1 MSWTLD
7 PRYVP
12 ANVKWAK
19 KAPTHLGDTIAALQ
33 GRPRDVSTIKA
44 RPTTLSERLAS
55 AIVPDGRKWT
65 DLRNKVSGAVDALTP
80 LGAEQPLRDAR
91 SAYQSGN
98 KWGAAGLGALA
109 MLGAI
114 PGVGTEAKA
123 GTKAAKGIFGKRAL
137 LGEPKDIGLGQK
149 FYQTPEGA
157 YITVMENAKYA
168 PRPNSITDFV
178 VPEELRGQGIGS
190 AMLDEVLRKYD
201 PATISAAASS
211 EPSVR
216 AFYKRGFR
224 PTHLPQGSLEDALN
238 VMREDSSVT
247 LAMPKPQG
255 IIAYHGSPHSF
266 DKFSLDKI
274 GTGEGAQAYGHG
286 LYFAENEV
294 VANSYKHAVSGRHA
308 EHTFDGNPV
317 KTSADWWQLE
327 NKLNDG
333 GDWRQ
338 AQLLKEYA
346 GSIEPDTALRF
357 QNLRSWHRD
366 SPKMLEAIDQLEKR
380 VSTNVPKGSMYQV
393 RINANPE
400 DFLDWDKPLSGPD
413 QAEALA
419 AKFDS
424 VDPVMRKTLEDWTYE
439 NSRRNLPM
447 PDGQDIVA
455 KFGGVTGA
463 NSAALSQNLK
473 SAGIPGIKY
482 LDQGSRGAG
491 DGSRNYVVFDDALI
505 EILKKYGI
513 AVPAMGLGIAGMS
526 RQPEG
531 GM

>member
-33 GRPRDVSTIKA
+33 GRPRDVSTLTA
-44 RPTTLSERLAS
+44 RPTTLSERIAS
-55 AIVPDGRKWT
+55 RIVPDGRKWT

-91 SAYQSGN
+91 SAYQGGN

-109 MLGAI
+109 MLGAV

-123 GTKAAKGIFGKRAL
+123 GTKAAKGIFGKR
-137 LGEPKDIGLGQK
+137 
-149 FYQTPEGA
+149 
-157 YITVMENAKYA
+157 
-168 PRPNSITDFV
+168 
-178 VPEELRGQGIGS
+178 
-190 AMLDEVLRKYD
+190 
-201 PATISAAASS
+201 
-211 EPSVR
+211 
-216 AFYKRGFR
+216 
-224 PTHLPQGSLEDALN
+224 
-238 VMREDSSVT
+238 
-247 LAMPKPQG
+247 G

-286 LYFAENEV
+286 LYFADNEN
-294 VANSYKHAVSGRHA
+294 VARAYRDNVKDMGFVRDVNSRLSELNKIMEADSVPGAYRKYRTDVGRNA
-308 EHTFDGNPV
+308 AQEYDALMDQRAARI
-317 KTSADWWQLE
+317 ADP
-327 NKLNDG
+327 G
-333 GDWRQ
+333 
-338 AQLLKEYA
+338 
-346 GSIEPDTALRF
+346 
-357 QNLRSWHRD
+357 H
-366 SPKMLEAIDQLEKR
+366 
-380 VSTNVPKGSMYQV
+380 MYQV

-400 DFLDWDKPLSGPD
+400 DFLDWDKPLRDQPQAMKALNELDLSGMP
-413 QAEALA
+413 QGGRARTMLEWAKQGTEQEHNLANGSHLANAARGWGEANPAGTEFL
-419 AKFDS
+419 
-424 VDPVMRKTLEDWTYE
+424 R
-439 NSRRNLPM
+439 
-447 PDGQDIVA
+447 GQ
-455 KFGGVTGA
+455 
-463 NSAALSQNLK
+463 
-473 SAGIPGIKY
+473 GIPGIKY

-526 RQPEG
+526 QQPEG

>member
-91 SAYQSGN
+91 SAYQGGN

-109 MLGAI
+109 ALGVV
-114 PGVGTEAKA
+114 PGPQKGA
-123 GTKAAKGIFGKRAL
+123 GKAAKGIFGKR
-137 LGEPKDIGLGQK
+137 
-149 FYQTPEGA
+149 
-157 YITVMENAKYA
+157 
-168 PRPNSITDFV
+168 
-178 VPEELRGQGIGS
+178 
-190 AMLDEVLRKYD
+190 
-201 PATISAAASS
+201 
-211 EPSVR
+211 
-216 AFYKRGFR
+216 
-224 PTHLPQGSLEDALN
+224 
-238 VMREDSSVT
+238 
-247 LAMPKPQG
+247 G

-286 LYFAENEV
+286 LYFAENED
-294 VANSYKHAVSGRHA
+294 VARSYR
-308 EHTFDGNPV
+308 D
-317 KTSADWWQLE
+317 
-327 NKLNDG
+327 
-333 GDWRQ
+333 
-338 AQLLKEYA
+338 
-346 GSIEPDTALRF
+346 ALRADKRLNSATDRYNHLMVDGKPLGQVYPVDTPYVDDIKAMIAAGDHAGVRSHLSDRLARWKSLVGDASYPF
-357 QNLRSWHRD
+357 QD
-366 SPKMLEAIDQLEKR
+366 EATRKVQAYSGLLDYLGNGGRIQDAGA
-380 VSTNVPKGSMYQV
+380 GSMYQV

-400 DFLDWDKPLSGPD
+400 DFLDWDKPLYEQPETIRRALGWQPE
-413 QAEALA
+413 AESAWHSA
-419 AKFDS
+419 
-424 VDPVMRKTLEDWTYE
+424 RKSDAD
-439 NSRRNLPM
+439 NLM
-447 PDGQDIVA
+447 
-455 KFGGVTGA
+455 
-463 NSAALSQNLK
+463 AALTNDAEYSGNAYRTPKGLPPLDSMGADVVKSGSLFDNAKQVQVSGLLK
-473 SAGIPGIKY
+473 DKGIPGIKY

-491 DGSRNYVVFDDALI
+491 EGSRNYVVFDDALI

>member
-91 SAYQSGN
+91 SAYQGGN

-109 MLGAI
+109 MLGAV

-123 GTKAAKGIFGKRAL
+123 GTKAAKGIFGKR
-137 LGEPKDIGLGQK
+137 
-149 FYQTPEGA
+149 
-157 YITVMENAKYA
+157 
-168 PRPNSITDFV
+168 
-178 VPEELRGQGIGS
+178 
-190 AMLDEVLRKYD
+190 
-201 PATISAAASS
+201 
-211 EPSVR
+211 
-216 AFYKRGFR
+216 
-224 PTHLPQGSLEDALN
+224 
-238 VMREDSSVT
+238 
-247 LAMPKPQG
+247 G

-266 DKFSLDKI
+266 DRFSLDKI

-286 LYFAENEV
+286 LYFAENED
-294 VANSYKHAVSGRHA
+294 VARSYRDALRADHGFSYNGKTGLTRDQVNEMVAAEYGNQYVDNVITPRGISDGVMDTIIHGQIGVGRKRSPEYDA
-308 EHTFDGNPV
+308 
-317 KTSADWWQLE
+317 
-327 NKLNDG
+327 
-333 GDWRQ
+333 
-338 AQLLKEYA
+338 LKEELSA
-346 GSIEPDTALRF
+346 KI
-357 QNLRSWHRD
+357 
-366 SPKMLEAIDQLEKR
+366 
-380 VSTNVPKGSMYQV
+380 TNSHPGSMYQV

-400 DFLDWDKPLSGPD
+400 DFLDWDKPLRDQPQAMKALNELDLSGMP
-413 QAEALA
+413 QGGRARTMLEWAKQGTEQEHNLANGSHLANAARGWGEANPAGTEFL
-419 AKFDS
+419 
-424 VDPVMRKTLEDWTYE
+424 R
-439 NSRRNLPM
+439 
-447 PDGQDIVA
+447 GQ
-455 KFGGVTGA
+455 
-463 NSAALSQNLK
+463 
-473 SAGIPGIKY
+473 GIPGIKY

-526 RQPEG
+526 QQPEG